1 MVIRIIVEGG
11 AYPNQA
17 DNTHF
22 ATDLTLDGSEVLRE
36 ELKKF
41 FTSVLGIA
49 DISII
54 VSYQAG
60 YKNAAKVF
68 VAKPEE
74 NYLYTDLDDIPERRM
89 DWFAHLEEEGIS
101 IPDERKPDVFF
112 WIQEME
118 AWFLKQPKC
127 IEEWAIDRNIKIKNP
142 IAADPLIYGKDIEHL
157 QHKPSFVMKV
167 IFQRDLEN
175 TRKGKN
181 GKTQKLEYGKLRHAP
196 RIIPYLIPQD
206 LIVKDAELQAFVN
219 RVKEQYC

>member
-11 AYPNQA
+11 AYPTN
-17 DNTHF
+17 NTHSS
-22 ATDLTLDGSEVLRE
+22 TDLTLDGSEVLRE

-41 FTSVLGIA
+41 FTAVLGIA

-74 NYLYTDLDDIPERRM
+74 NYLYTDLDDIPERRA
-89 DWFAHLEEEGIS
+89 DWFTHLAEVGTV

-118 AWFLKQPKC
+118 AWFLKQPQSV
-127 IEEWAIDRNIKIKNP
+127 ERWATDRNIKIKRA
-142 IAADPLIYGKDIEHL
+142 IVEDPLISGKDIEHL
-157 QHKPSFVMKV
+157 QHKPSYVMKV

-181 GKTQKLEYGKLRHAP
+181 GKIQKLEYGKLRHAP

-206 LIVKDAELQAFVN
+206 LMANDAELRAFVK
-219 RVKEQYC
+219 RVKEQV

>member
-11 AYPNQA
+11 AYPTN
-17 DNTHF
+17 NTHS

-41 FTSVLGIA
+41 FTAVLGIA

-60 YKNAAKVF
+60 YKNAAKIF
-68 VAKPEE
+68 ISKPEE
-74 NYLYTDLDDIPERRM
+74 NYLYTDLDDIPERRA
-89 DWFAHLEEEGIS
+89 DWFTHLAEVGIV

-118 AWFLKQPKC
+118 AWFLKQPQS
-127 IEEWAIDRNIKIKNP
+127 IERWATDRNIKIKRA
-142 IAADPLIYGKDIEHL
+142 IVEDPLISGKDIEHL
-157 QHKPSFVMKV
+157 QHKPSYVMKV

-181 GKTQKLEYGKLRHAP
+181 GKIQKLEYGKLRHAP

-206 LIVKDAELQAFVN
+206 LMANDAELRAFVK
-219 RVKEQYC
+219 RVKEQV

>member
-11 AYPNQA
+11 AYPANNA
-17 DNTHF
+17 HS

-41 FTSVLGIA
+41 FTAALGIA

-54 VSYQAG
+54 VSYHAG

-68 VAKPEE
+68 IAKPEE
-74 NYLYTDLDDIPERRM
+74 NYLYTDLDDVPERRA
-89 DWFAHLEEEGIS
+89 DWFTHLEENGIV
-101 IPDERKPDVFF
+101 IPDARKSDVFF

-118 AWFLKQPKC
+118 AWFLKQPQC
-127 IEEWAIDRNIKIKNP
+127 IEEWANDKNIKIKKP
-142 IAADPLIYGKDIEHL
+142 IAEDPLISGKDIERL

-206 LIVKDAELQAFVN
+206 LIAKDAELRAFVS
-219 RVKEQYC
+219 RVKEQV

>member
-11 AYPNQA
+11 AYPTN
-17 DNTHF
+17 NTHS
-22 ATDLTLDGSEVLRE
+22 ATDLTLVGSEVLRE

-41 FTSVLGIA
+41 FTAVLGIA

-68 VAKPEE
+68 IAKPEE
-74 NYLYTDLDDIPERRM
+74 NYLYTDLDDIPERRA
-89 DWFAHLEEEGIS
+89 DWFTHLAEVGIV

-118 AWFLKQPKC
+118 AWFLKQPQS
-127 IEEWAIDRNIKIKNP
+127 IERWATDRNIKIKRA
-142 IAADPLIYGKDIEHL
+142 IVEDPLISGKDIEHL
-157 QHKPSFVMKV
+157 QHKPSYVMKV

-181 GKTQKLEYGKLRHAP
+181 GKIQKLEYGKLRHAP

-206 LIVKDAELQAFVN
+206 LMANDAELRAFVK
-219 RVKEQYC
+219 RVKEQV

>member
-11 AYPNQA
+11 AYPN
-17 DNTHF
+17 NPHS

-41 FTSVLGIA
+41 FTAVLGIA

-60 YKNAAKVF
+60 YKNAAKIF
-68 VAKPEE
+68 ISKPEE
-74 NYLYTDLDDIPERRM
+74 NYLYTDLDDIPEKRA
-89 DWFAHLEEEGIS
+89 DWFTHLAEESIV
-101 IPDERKPDVFF
+101 IPDERKADVFF

-118 AWFLKQPKC
+118 AWFLKQPQS
-127 IEEWAIDRNIKIKNP
+127 IERWAIDRNIKIKKP
-142 IAADPLIYGKDIEHL
+142 IAEDPLISGKDIEHL

-181 GKTQKLEYGKLRHAP
+181 GKIQKLDYGKLRHAP

-206 LIVKDAELQAFVN
+206 LMAKDAELRAFVK
-219 RVKEQYC
+219 RVKEQV

>member
-11 AYPNQA
+11 AYPANNA
-17 DNTHF
+17 HS

-41 FTSVLGIA
+41 FTAALGIA

-54 VSYQAG
+54 VSYHAG

-68 VAKPEE
+68 IAKPEE
-74 NYLYTDLDDIPERRM
+74 NYLYTDLDDVPERRA
-89 DWFAHLEEEGIS
+89 DWFTHLEENGIV
-101 IPDERKPDVFF
+101 IPDERKTDVFF

-118 AWFLKQPKC
+118 AWFLKQPQC
-127 IEEWAIDRNIKIKNP
+127 IEEWANDRNIMIKKP
-142 IAADPLIYGKDIEHL
+142 IAEDPLISGKDIEHL

-206 LIVKDAELQAFVN
+206 LIAKDAELRAFVS
-219 RVKEQYC
+219 RVKEQV

>member
-11 AYPNQA
+11 AYPANNA
-17 DNTHF
+17 HS

-41 FTSVLGIA
+41 FTAALGIA

-54 VSYQAG
+54 VSYHAG

-68 VAKPEE
+68 IAKPEE
-74 NYLYTDLDDIPERRM
+74 NYLYTDLDDVPERRA
-89 DWFAHLEEEGIS
+89 DWFTHLEENGIV
-101 IPDERKPDVFF
+101 IPDARKSDVFF

-118 AWFLKQPKC
+118 AWFLKQPQC
-127 IEEWAIDRNIKIKNP
+127 IEEWATDRNIKIKKP
-142 IAADPLIYGKDIEHL
+142 IAEDPLISGKDIEHL

-206 LIVKDAELQAFVN
+206 LIAKDAELRAFVS
-219 RVKEQYC
+219 RVKEQV

>member
-11 AYPNQA
+11 AYPTN
-17 DNTHF
+17 NTHS

-41 FTSVLGIA
+41 FTAVLGIA

-68 VAKPEE
+68 IAKPEE
-74 NYLYTDLDDIPERRM
+74 NYLYTDLDDIPERRA
-89 DWFAHLEEEGIS
+89 DWFTHLAEVGIV

-118 AWFLKQPKC
+118 AWFLKQPQS
-127 IEEWAIDRNIKIKNP
+127 IERWATDRNIKIKRA
-142 IAADPLIYGKDIEHL
+142 IVEDPLISGKDIEHL
-157 QHKPSFVMKV
+157 QHKPSYVMKV

-181 GKTQKLEYGKLRHAP
+181 GKIQKLEYGKLRHAP

-206 LIVKDAELQAFVN
+206 LMANDAELRAFVK
-219 RVKEQYC
+219 RVKEQV

>member
-11 AYPNQA
+11 AYPTN
-17 DNTHF
+17 NTHS

-41 FTSVLGIA
+41 FTAVLGIA

-68 VAKPEE
+68 IAKPEE
-74 NYLYTDLDDIPERRM
+74 NYLYTDLDDIPERRA
-89 DWFAHLEEEGIS
+89 DWFTHLAEVGIV
-101 IPDERKPDVFF
+101 IPDERRPDVFF

-118 AWFLKQPKC
+118 AWCLKQPQS
-127 IEEWAIDRNIKIKNP
+127 IERWATDRNIKIKRA
-142 IAADPLIYGKDIEHL
+142 IVEDPLISGKDIEHL
-157 QHKPSFVMKV
+157 QHKPSYVMKV

-181 GKTQKLEYGKLRHAP
+181 GKIQKLEYGKLRHAP

-206 LIVKDAELQAFVN
+206 LMANDAELRAFVK
-219 RVKEQYC
+219 RVKEQV

>member
-11 AYPNQA
+11 AYPNN
-17 DNTHF
+17 NTHS

-41 FTSVLGIA
+41 FVAVLGIV

-68 VAKPEE
+68 IAKPEE
-74 NYLYTDLDDIPERRM
+74 NYLYTDLDDVPERRT
-89 DWFAHLEEEGIS
+89 DWFTHLEEDGIA
-101 IPDERKPDVFF
+101 IPDERKSDVFF

-118 AWFLKQPKC
+118 AWFLKQPQC
-127 IEEWAIDRNIKIKNP
+127 IEVWANDRSIKIKKP
-142 IAADPLIYGKDIEHL
+142 IAEDPLIAGKDIEHL
-157 QHKPSFVMKV
+157 QHKPSYVMKV
-167 IFQRDLEN
+167 IFHRDLES

-181 GKTQKLEYGKLRHAP
+181 GKIQKMEYGKLRHAP
-196 RIIPYLIPQD
+196 RIIPYLIPED
-206 LIVKDAELQAFVN
+206 LIEKDAELRAFVT
-219 RVKEQYC
+219 RVKENYC